1 MDGSLAIWIWI
12 TILAAISQSFRT
24 AQQKNLKVRLGD
36 FGASYVRFSYALPF
50 AWVSLVSYIFFTGTS
65 FPTLTYTFGF
75 WVTLAGVLQII
86 FTVLLIKL
94 FSHRS
99 FAAGTAFSKTEVIQV
114 ALFEAL
120 IIGSIV
126 SLQTGLAIIL
136 GFVAIILLSIGKG
149 LISFSNLISSLLSKQ
164 AGIGLASGAFLALC
178 SVCFRAATDSLS
190 GDDLIVKAGTTLSIS
205 LVIQT
210 FLMGIWMKINVKS
223 ELILSFKEWR
233 GSTIVGFF
241 GALTSFCWFY
251 AFSANAVAPV
261 RAIGQ
266 IELVLALLISMI
278 FFRER
283 PSLKEATAILLL
295 LLSIIL
301 VLFD

>member
-1 MDGSLAIWIWI
+1 M
-12 TILAAISQSFRT
+12 
-24 AQQKNLKVRLGD
+24 
-36 FGASYVRFSYALPF
+36 
-50 AWVSLVSYIFFTGTS
+50 
-65 FPTLTYTFGF
+65 
-75 WVTLAGVLQII
+75 
-86 FTVLLIKL
+86 
-94 FSHRS
+94 
-99 FAAGTAFSKTEVIQV
+99 
-114 ALFEAL
+114 
-120 IIGSIV
+120 
-126 SLQTGLAIIL
+126 
-136 GFVAIILLSIGKG
+136 
-149 LISFSNLISSLLSKQ
+149 
-164 AGIGLASGAFLALC
+164 
-178 SVCFRAATDSLS
+178 
-190 GDDLIVKAGTTLSIS
+190 AGTTLSIS